1 MTGFWLVA
9 ILLLLLGYVF
19 FIPAFNPKQ
28 GSTPRRDRLNV
39 LLHRQRQGELVLEE
53 PDNQNRAFLEADS
66 SRNLLNDL
74 ESPKEKE
81 SGDLTRGRIPLI
93 VTLCL
98 LPMVI
103 LVSYLALGRP
113 DMIEGTPLLQAQSA
127 NPASSNTDMN
137 ASIQR
142 LAERLKNNPNDV
154 EGWMLLGRSL
164 QSTRQ
169 FNQAAEA
176 YAYGLKLEPDN
187 PDIKAMY
194 AESLAEAN
202 QGKLAG
208 RPVELIEEV
217 LKTDPQHKNALWL
230 AGIAAAERG
239 DRKQAVDFWQ
249 KLRLQLPPDSPDVQ
263 QIDNIIADMQGQP
276 APRPATGGSVAAEAK
291 NPGTI
296 SKRLQVAVTLAPN
309 LKDKAS
315 PDDALFIFARAAE
328 GPPMPLAVVRKQ
340 VKDLPVEVSLD
351 DTMSMMPGMN
361 LSSFERIILGAR
373 ISKTGKPTPSEG
385 DLQGLTQA
393 LAAENNKRYEVLIK
407 DVVVGK

>member
-9 ILLLLLGYVF
+9 TLLLLLGYVF
-19 FIPAFNPKQ
+19 FIPAFNPKP
-28 GSTPRRDRLNV
+28 GSAPRRDRLNI
-39 LLHRQRQGELVLEE
+39 LLHRQRQGELAQEE
-53 PDNQNRAFLEADS
+53 SDSQNRALLEAES

-74 ESPKEKE
+74 ESPMELE
-81 SGDLTRGRIPLI
+81 SGDLNRGRIPLI
-93 VTLCL
+93 ITLCL

-103 LVSYLALGRP
+103 LVTYLGLGRP
-113 DMIEGTPLLQAQSA
+113 DMIDGIPPTSA
-127 NPASSNTDMN
+127 KTGNSADDMN

-169 FNQAAEA
+169 FDQAAEA

-239 DRKQAVDFWQ
+239 DRKQAVDYWQ
-249 KLRLQLPPDSPDVQ
+249 KLRQQLPPDGPDVQ
-263 QIDNIIADMQGQP
+263 QIDTYIADMQGQP
-276 APRPATGGSVAAEAK
+276 APRPAAGGSVSAEAK
-291 NPGTI
+291 NPGTVN
-296 SKRLQVAVTLAPN
+296 KRIRVAVTLDLN

-340 VKDLPVEVSLD
+340 VKDLPIEVSLD

-361 LSSFERIILGAR
+361 LSSFERVILGAR
-373 ISKTGKPTPSEG
+373 ISKTGKPTPSVG

-393 LAAENNKRYEVLIK
+393 LETENDKRYEVLIK
-407 DVVVGK
+407 EVVAGR